1 MRAYKHPN
9 FLIQVVI
16 YNINLEVFS
25 SQVIGV
31 VIGTMQEDEFF
42 SVEE

>member
-1 MRAYKHPN
+1 MQ
-9 FLIQVVI
+9 IVI

-31 VIGTMQEDEFF
+31 VVGTMQGDEFF
-42 SVEE
+42 SVEK